1 MNSLK
6 QAPLNKNRS
15 YTACISAAHRMFFDN
30 IKPIFR
36 HTWIYAMAYALSFAL
51 YLSFS
56 ASHQVDRLSASA
68 LACVFISFMLM
79 ACAQIAY
86 FARTMMLV
94 DNQPMKWNVIRFIK
108 IALWYTCLTVII
120 ATATAILIYIITRG
134 QPISN
139 PDTLAA
145 LFLTLVSAVVIA
157 ACFMLPYIYVATKY
171 VMEPDSKLR
180 KLVFKSY
187 KTGIRHWGFIFTT
200 ILITTLCV
208 AVCAFFVSIPMLII
222 MMADIQSAVGV
233 SLLGDPAGLPSYFS
247 VLKFIVVSLSSFICA
262 YINIFVVFVY
272 YFMYGSIETR
282 EKEKSDFLNNSH
294 KTTGNTVD

>member
-36 HTWIYAMAYALSFAL
+36 HTWIYAMAYSLSFAL

-68 LACVFISFMLM
+68 LACVFISFMIM

-94 DNQPMKWNVIRFIK
+94 DNQPMRWNVIRCIK

-139 PDTLAA
+139 PDTLAT

-222 MMADIQSAVGV
+222 MMANIQSAVGV
-233 SLLGDPAGLPSYFS
+233 SLQGDPAGLPSYFNA
-247 VLKFIVVSLSSFICA
+247 LKFIVISLSSFICA

-282 EKEKSDFLNNSH
+282 EKEKSNFLNNSH